1 MIGVVGGDGKGE
13 GEGREGKRKRRGGEV
28 KCRHPSHYSS
38 PLSMRI
44 DLEKNFKSMYVVSGP
59 KIVDDKY
66 VPIDWK

>member
-1 MIGVVGGDGKGE
+1 MVEGGGVGK
-13 GEGREGKRKRRGGEV
+13 GREGKGNG
-28 KCRHPSHYSS
+28 HSSS